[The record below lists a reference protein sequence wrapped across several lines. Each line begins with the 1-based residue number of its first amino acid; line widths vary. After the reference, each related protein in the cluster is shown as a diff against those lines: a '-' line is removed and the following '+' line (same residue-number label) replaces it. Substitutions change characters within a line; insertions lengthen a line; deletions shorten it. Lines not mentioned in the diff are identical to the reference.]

1 MTQNTIY
8 DYLGNDNDPLY
19 QKIRQLNKG
28 DVVALDDAEVSLNIH
43 GIYEVSTE
51 EYHEPFSDL
60 NSCYEFVCDLLGE
73 KLLGS

>member
-8 DYLGNDNDPLY
+8 DYLGNDNDPVY

-60 NSCYEFVCDLLGE
+60 NSCYRFVCDLLGE
-73 KLLGS
+73 KLLSE